1 MLLRNIDG
9 RTNCVNCDGIGCL
22 TLDKKSILDDETLMC
37 LFFKPMFANIVV
49 TLKYAYSMLGIF
61 PGYIARLRVLFSVD
75 CCIRLLAVCD
85 QTNLQQD
92 CQ

>member
-1 MLLRNIDG
+1 MVEPTASIAMG
-9 RTNCVNCDGIGCL
+9 GC
-22 TLDKKSILDDETLMC
+22 LDKKSILDDETLMC
-37 LFFKPMFANIVV
+37 LVFKPMFANIVV